1 MVPSIASEKIPSD
14 TTGDRSR
21 DSRLVAQC
29 YATICTEQYNCCN
42 RRSVSPATVGQVV
55 SAFVLNNLA
64 IPALC
69 NENAVFVRMVFV
81 WGGEGTCFS
90 NVVADR
96 LENRLTCVM
105 MMMIIF

>member
-1 MVPSIASEKIPSD
+1 MVPSVASKKIPSD

-29 YATICTEQYNCCN
+29 LNHYATLCTEQYNCCN

-64 IPALC
+64 IPTLC
-69 NENAVFVRMVFV
+69 NENAVLVRMVFSL
-81 WGGEGTCFS
+81 GGGMLFKCGCGSVGEQ
-90 NVVADR
+90 AD
-96 LENRLTCVM
+96 V
-105 MMMIIF
+105 